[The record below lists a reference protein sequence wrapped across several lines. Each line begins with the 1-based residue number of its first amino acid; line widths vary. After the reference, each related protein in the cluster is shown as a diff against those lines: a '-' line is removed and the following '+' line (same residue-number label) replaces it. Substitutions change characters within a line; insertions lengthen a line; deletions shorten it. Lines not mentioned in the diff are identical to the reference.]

1 MTATIAA
8 KTKLYKLIG
17 LSNKEMTA
25 TIAVISLFDK
35 NKPLDFNQIHMYV
48 LPDYWKC
55 RSGTTPSQG

>member
-35 NKPLDFNQIHMYV
+35 KLIDMDIV
-48 LPDYWKC
+48 
-55 RSGTTPSQG
+55 